1 MLIFPESGYSIGS
14 LQLTITWYKNR
25 HAGEQTAHWDIQNK
39 AT

>member
-1 MLIFPESGYSIGS
+1 MGQNRIDP
-14 LQLTITWYKNR
+14 LQFSITWYKKR